1 VEICS
6 ISFNNLWSN
15 FNAFYRSFNTV
26 IIIFRNITVIFFW
39 IRYLVFNKKLNY
51 TNNRISILKKIF
63 KLWQLTS
70 FFKSLLFALT
80 IAINLFTFSIQDS
93 SAYPV
98 FAQQNYSNPRAAN
111 GKLACANCH
120 LNQKAIE
127 IEAPQ
132 AVLPKSVFE
141 VEIKVAYDTSRKQV
155 GANGKQAD
163 LNVGG
168 ILVLP
173 KGFKLA
179 PKNQIPEEVKVK
191 NKGVFI
197 SPYSTEFDNILVVG
211 PIAGKKH
218 QELIFPVLAP
228 DPETDSSVK
237 YLSFPF
243 YAGGNRGRGQVYPT
257 GEKSN
262 VNVFGAVQAG
272 QITEI
277 ATSEKGES
285 NITIVGANGNKTS
298 QIVPTGLVLTA
309 KQGDIVKNDQ
319 GLNINPN
326 AGGFGQEESEIVLQ
340 NPIRIM
346 GYLAFCLCV
355 LLTQIFLVLKKKQ
368 FEKVQAAELNF

>member
-1 VEICS
+1 M
-6 ISFNNLWSN
+6 
-15 FNAFYRSFNTV
+15 AT
-26 IIIFRNITVIFFW
+26 
-39 IRYLVFNKKLNY
+39 NK
-51 TNNRISILKKIF
+51 
-63 KLWQLTS
+63 
-70 FFKSLLFALT
+70 FFKSLLFAST
-80 IAINLFTFSIQDS
+80 IAVGVFGSYVPDS

-132 AVLPKSVFE
+132 AVLPNSVFE
-141 VEIKVAYDTSRKQV
+141 VEVKVPYDTSKKQI
-155 GANGKQAD
+155 GANGKKAE

-168 ILVLP
+168 ILILP

-179 PKNQIPEEVKVK
+179 SKQQISPEIKAK

-197 SPYSTEFDNILVVG
+197 SPYSTELDNMFVVG

-218 QELIFPVLAP
+218 QELIFPVVAP
-228 DPETDSSVK
+228 DPEKDSDIK
-237 YLSFPF
+237 YLSYPF

-262 VNVFGAVQAG
+262 MNVFTAQQAG
-272 QITEI
+272 QITDI
-277 ATSEKGES
+277 TVTEKGES
-285 NITIVGANGNKTS
+285 AIEIINSNGVKTS
-298 QIVPTGLVLTA
+298 QVLAKGLELTIKA
-309 KQGDIVKNDQ
+309 GDIVKAEQ
-319 GLNINPN
+319 ELNINPN

-340 NPIRIM
+340 NPLRII
-346 GYLAFCLCV
+346 GYLVFCLFV
-355 LLTQIFLVLKKKQ
+355 LLTQILLVLKKKQ

>member
-1 VEICS
+1 M
-6 ISFNNLWSN
+6 
-15 FNAFYRSFNTV
+15 AT
-26 IIIFRNITVIFFW
+26 
-39 IRYLVFNKKLNY
+39 NK
-51 TNNRISILKKIF
+51 
-63 KLWQLTS
+63 

-80 IAINLFTFSIQDS
+80 LATTSFGFCVQES

-132 AVLPKSVFE
+132 AVLPNSVFE
-141 VEIKVAYDTSRKQV
+141 VEIKVPYDTSVQQI
-155 GANGKQAD
+155 GANGKNAD

-168 ILVLP
+168 ILILP

-179 PKNQIPEEVKVK
+179 SKSQITAEVKAK

-211 PIAGKKH
+211 PIAGKTH
-218 QELIFPVLAP
+218 QELIFPVVSP
-228 DPETDSSVK
+228 DPEKDSDIK
-237 YLSFPF
+237 YLTYPF

-262 VNVFGAVQAG
+262 VNVFGASQAG
-272 QITEI
+272 QITDI
-277 ATSEKGES
+277 KISEKGES
-285 NITIVGANGNKTS
+285 SLVILAANGTKTS
-298 QIVPTGLVLTA
+298 QTLPAGLQLIV
-309 KQGDIVKNDQ
+309 KEGDIVKADQ
-319 GLNINPN
+319 GLNIDPN
-326 AGGFGQEESEIVLQ
+326 AGGFGQEDSEIVLQ
-340 NPIRIM
+340 NPIRIV
-346 GYLAFCLCV
+346 GYLAFCFCV
-355 LLTQIFLVLKKKQ
+355 LLTQISLVLKKKQ

>member
-1 VEICS
+1 M
-6 ISFNNLWSN
+6 
-15 FNAFYRSFNTV
+15 T
-26 IIIFRNITVIFFW
+26 T
-39 IRYLVFNKKLNY
+39 NK
-51 TNNRISILKKIF
+51 
-63 KLWQLTS
+63 

-80 IAINLFTFSIQDS
+80 IGINSFGFCIQES

-132 AVLPKSVFE
+132 AVLPNSVFE
-141 VEIKVAYDTSRKQV
+141 IEIKVPYDVNLKQI
-155 GANGKQAD
+155 GANGKPAD

-168 ILVLP
+168 IVILP

-211 PIAGKKH
+211 PIAGKTH
-218 QELIFPVLAP
+218 QELIFPVIAP
-228 DPETDSSVK
+228 DPEKNSDVK
-237 YLSFPF
+237 YLTYPF

-262 VNVFGAVQAG
+262 VNVFGANQAG

-277 ATSEKGES
+277 TTSEKGES
-285 NITIVGANGNKTS
+285 NLVIVSSNGTKTS
-298 QIVPTGLVLTA
+298 QSVPAGLKLIV
-309 KQGDIVKNDQ
+309 KQGDIVKADQ
-319 GLNINPN
+319 ALNADPN
-326 AGGFGQEESEIVLQ
+326 VGGFGQEESEIVLQ
-340 NPIRIM
+340 NPIRIV
-346 GYLAFCLCV
+346 GYLAFCFSV
-355 LLTQIFLVLKKKQ
+355 LLTQITLVLKKKQ

>member
-1 VEICS
+1 M
-6 ISFNNLWSN
+6 
-15 FNAFYRSFNTV
+15 AT
-26 IIIFRNITVIFFW
+26 
-39 IRYLVFNKKLNY
+39 NKFL
-51 TNNRISILKKIF
+51 
-63 KLWQLTS
+63 
-70 FFKSLLFALT
+70 KSLLFAST
-80 IAINLFTFSIQDS
+80 IAISVFGSYVPDS
-93 SAYPV
+93 VAYPV

-132 AVLPKSVFE
+132 AVLPNSVFE
-141 VEIKVAYDTSRKQV
+141 VEVKVPYDTTKKQI

-168 ILVLP
+168 ILILP

-179 PKNQIPEEVKVK
+179 SKQQISPEIKAK

-197 SPYSTEFDNILVVG
+197 SPYSTELDNMFVVG

-218 QELIFPVLAP
+218 QELIFPVVAP
-228 DPETDSSVK
+228 DPEKDSDVK
-237 YLSFPF
+237 YLTYPF

-262 VNVFGAVQAG
+262 VNVFAATQAG
-272 QITEI
+272 QVTGITV
-277 ATSEKGES
+277 SEKGDSMIE
-285 NITIVGANGNKTS
+285 IVSASGVKTS
-298 QIVPTGLVLTA
+298 QAVPKWLELVV
-309 KQGDIVKNDQ
+309 KSGDIVTADQ
-319 GLNINPN
+319 DLNVNPN

-340 NPIRIM
+340 NPIRII
-346 GYLAFCLCV
+346 GYLVFCFFV

>member
-1 VEICS
+1 M
-6 ISFNNLWSN
+6 
-15 FNAFYRSFNTV
+15 AT
-26 IIIFRNITVIFFW
+26 
-39 IRYLVFNKKLNY
+39 NK
-51 TNNRISILKKIF
+51 
-63 KLWQLTS
+63 

-80 IAINLFTFSIQDS
+80 IGINSFGFCIQES

-132 AVLPKSVFE
+132 AVLPNSVFE
-141 VEIKVAYDTSRKQV
+141 VEIKVPYDTSVQQI
-155 GANGKQAD
+155 GANGKNAD

-168 ILVLP
+168 ILILP

-179 PKNQIPEEVKVK
+179 SKSQISAEVKAK

-211 PIAGKKH
+211 PIAGKTH
-218 QELIFPVLAP
+218 QELIFPVVSP
-228 DPETDSSVK
+228 DPEKDSDIK
-237 YLSFPF
+237 YLTYPF

-262 VNVFGAVQAG
+262 VNVFGASQAG
-272 QITEI
+272 QITDI
-277 ATSEKGES
+277 KTSEKGES
-285 NITIVGANGNKTS
+285 TLVIVDSNGTKTS
-298 QIVPTGLVLTA
+298 QTVPAGLKLIV
-309 KQGDIVKNDQ
+309 KQGDIVKADQ
-319 GLNINPN
+319 GLNIDPN
-326 AGGFGQEESEIVLQ
+326 AGGFGQEDSEIVLQ
-340 NPIRIM
+340 NPIRIV

-355 LLTQIFLVLKKKQ
+355 LLTQITLVLKKKQ

>member
-1 VEICS
+1 M
-6 ISFNNLWSN
+6 
-15 FNAFYRSFNTV
+15 AT
-26 IIIFRNITVIFFW
+26 
-39 IRYLVFNKKLNY
+39 NK
-51 TNNRISILKKIF
+51 
-63 KLWQLTS
+63 

-80 IAINLFTFSIQDS
+80 IAVNVFGLCIQES

-132 AVLPKSVFE
+132 AVLPNTVFE
-141 VEIKVAYDTSRKQV
+141 VEIKVPYDTNKQQI
-155 GANGKQAD
+155 GANGKKAD

-168 ILVLP
+168 ILILP

-179 PKNQIPEEVKVK
+179 SKSQIPEQVKLK

-197 SPYSTEFDNILVVG
+197 SPYSTEFDNIFVVG
-211 PIAGKKH
+211 PIAGKTH
-218 QELIFPVLAP
+218 QELIFPVVAP
-228 DPETDSSVK
+228 DPEKNSEIK
-237 YLSFPF
+237 YLSYPF

-262 VNVFGAVQAG
+262 INTFGANQAG

-277 ATSEKGES
+277 TKSEKGES
-285 NITIVGANGNKTS
+285 KITIINSNGTITS
-298 QIVPTGLVLTA
+298 QIIPSGLEL
-309 KQGDIVKNDQ
+309 IVKTGDLVQSDQ
-319 GLNINPN
+319 TLNIDPN
-326 AGGFGQEESEIVLQ
+326 VGGFGQEESEIVLQ
-340 NPIRIM
+340 DPSRIV
-346 GYLAFCLCV
+346 GYLTFCFCALI
-355 LLTQIFLVLKKKQ
+355 TQISLVLKKKQ